1 MTTKKLSNNN
11 KIIKQL
17 YFAGSMSCADFS
29 LQLKKSLP
37 FTTKLVNDL
46 VEEDVIVETGFAP
59 STGGRRPLMYSIKP
73 DTLYIIAVA
82 IDQFV
87 TRIALMDS
95 NNQVVGKVEKIDLP
109 LSDNE
114 EALIVLSEHLNYF
127 IQQTKIEH
135 ARIVGIG
142 MGMPGFVDIKR
153 GINYSFL
160 KTPQGYGNESITKFL
175 SEKLNLPV
183 FIDNDSSV
191 TALAELRFGAG
202 MSRKNV
208 MVINVGWGVGLGM
221 ILNGNLYRGASGF
234 AGEFSH
240 IPLFTNNKL
249 CSCGKSGCL
258 ETETSLSVLIE
269 KFNSALQKGRVSM
282 LRGITTE
289 SLEKA
294 SEQIVQFALE
304 GDRLAVELL
313 SEIGYKIGR
322 GIAILIHLL
331 NPELIIIS
339 GRGTQAGKIW
349 QAPIQ
354 QALNEHCIPRLA
366 QNTKIEISNLGFDAS
381 LIGAAALVMEN
392 YDHVQ
397 D

>member
-95 NNQVVGKVEKIDLP
+95 NNQVVGRVEKIDLP

-114 EALIVLSEHLNYF
+114 EALDVLSEHLNYF
-127 IQQTKIEH
+127 IQQTKIVH

-142 MGMPGFVDIKR
+142 MGMPGFVDIQR
-153 GINYSFL
+153 GINHSFL

-202 MSRKNV
+202 ISRKNV
-208 MVINVGWGVGLGM
+208 MVINAGWGVGLGM
-221 ILNGNLYRGASGF
+221 ILNGDLYRGASGF

-294 SEQIVQFALE
+294 SDQIVQFALE

>member
-46 VEEDVIVETGFAP
+46 VEEGVIVETGFAP

-73 DTLYIIAVA
+73 DTLYMVGVA

-87 TRIALMDS
+87 TRIALMNS
-95 NNQVVGKVEKIDLP
+95 SNQVVGRVEKVDLP

-114 EALIVLSEHLNYF
+114 QALIVLSEHLSHF
-127 IQQTKIEH
+127 IEQTSIERS
-135 ARIVGIG
+135 RIVGIG
-142 MGMPGFVDIKR
+142 MGMPGFVDIQQ
-153 GINYSFL
+153 GINHSFL
-160 KTPQGYGNESITKFL
+160 KTPESYGKESITQYL
-175 SEKLNLPV
+175 SDKLMLPV

-191 TALAELRFGAG
+191 TALAELRFGV
-202 MSRKNV
+202 SKHRKNV
-208 MVINVGWGVGLGM
+208 MVINAGWGVGLGM
-221 ILNGNLYRGASGF
+221 ILNGHLYRGASGF

-269 KFNSALQKGRVSM
+269 KFHEAIDQGRVSM
-282 LRGITTE
+282 LRGISTE
-289 SLEKA
+289 DLEKA

-339 GRGTQAGKIW
+339 GRGTLAGKIW

-366 QNTKIEISNLGFDAS
+366 HNTQIEISTLGFDAS

-392 YDHVQ
+392 YDQVQ
-397 D
+397 I

>member
-95 NNQVVGKVEKIDLP
+95 NNQVVGKVEKINLP

-114 EALIVLSEHLNYF
+114 EALNVLSEHLNYF
-127 IQQTKIEH
+127 IQQTKIAH

-153 GINYSFL
+153 GINHSFL
-160 KTPQGYGNESITKFL
+160 KTPQEYGNESITKFL

-202 MSRKNV
+202 ISRKNV
-208 MVINVGWGVGLGM
+208 MVINAGWGVGLGM
-221 ILNGNLYRGASGF
+221 ILNGDLYRGASGF

-294 SEQIVQFALE
+294 SDQIVQFALE

>member
-114 EALIVLSEHLNYF
+114 EALVVLSEQLNYF
-127 IQQTKIEH
+127 IQQTKIAH

-142 MGMPGFVDIKR
+142 MGMPGFVDIQR
-153 GINYSFL
+153 GINHSFL
-160 KTPQGYGNESITKFL
+160 KTPQEYGNESITKFL

-202 MSRKNV
+202 ISRKNV
-208 MVINVGWGVGLGM
+208 MVINAGWGVGLGM
-221 ILNGNLYRGASGF
+221 ILNGDLYRGASGF

-294 SEQIVQFALE
+294 SDQIVQFALE

>member
-95 NNQVVGKVEKIDLP
+95 NNQVVGRVEKIDLP

-160 KTPQGYGNESITKFL
+160 KTPQGYGKESITKFL

-221 ILNGNLYRGASGF
+221 ILNGDLYRGASGF

-282 LRGITTE
+282 LRGIPTE
-289 SLEKA
+289 NLEKA